1 MTEQFR
7 APRGVS
13 DILPEDQP
21 YWRWVRD
28 TATRVAES
36 FGYGEIQTPVIES
49 VGVFLRP
56 GSAGTD
62 IADKE
67 IYAFK
72 DRGGDELALRTDGT
86 HGVARAYV
94 EHGMASLPQPVR
106 LFYIESV
113 FRYDRPQ
120 AGRYRVHHQFGVEAM
135 GDASPAV
142 DAEVIDLLRVFYREL
157 GLTELRLLLNSI
169 GDDVCRPAYL
179 EKLRAY
185 YVDKLDRMCG
195 DCKVRFHTN
204 PLRLLDCKNEPCQPF
219 KPDAPKSI
227 DNLCEPCATHF
238 ATLRELLT
246 GLGIAYEID
255 HALVRGI
262 DYYTRTAFEFQPLQ
276 EGSQTTIGAG
286 GRYDGLI
293 EQLGGRPTP
302 GIGFGTGIERI
313 ILNLM
318 ARGLEP
324 PVTPKLDA
332 FIAVIDPAA
341 QVRAAVVADRLRGA
355 ALSVVTGAAGRSLR
369 AQMRHA
375 NQLEARYALLLG
387 ESELASGNVTLRDLA
402 TSEQESLTVDE
413 AIARVRAHQELHG
426 S

>member
-1 MTEQFR
+1 MPQYR
-7 APRGVS
+7 VPRGVS
-13 DILPEDQP
+13 DILPEDQT

-28 TATRVAES
+28 VAARIAES
-36 FGYGEIQTPVIES
+36 YGYGEIQTPVFEH

-56 GSAGTD
+56 GSEGTD

-72 DRGGDELALRTDGT
+72 DRGGDDLALRTDGT

-94 EHGMASLPQPVR
+94 EHGMSSLPQPVR
-106 LFYIESV
+106 LFYIASV

-135 GDASPAV
+135 GDGAPAI
-142 DAEVIDLLRVFYREL
+142 DAEVIDLLRSFYEAL
-157 GLTELRLLLNSI
+157 GLTKLRLLLNSI

-195 DCKVRFHTN
+195 DCKVRFKTN

-219 KPDAPKSI
+219 KPGAPKSI
-227 DNLCEPCATHF
+227 DNLCEPCAEHF
-238 ATLRELLT
+238 STLLELLK
-246 GLGIAYEID
+246 GLGIDYEID

-262 DYYTRTAFEFQPLQ
+262 DYYTRTAFEFQPLI

-293 EQLGGRPTP
+293 EQLGGQPTP
-302 GIGFGTGIERI
+302 GIGFGTGLERI
-313 ILNLM
+313 ILNLKDM
-318 ARGLEP
+318 GLTP
-324 PVTPKLDA
+324 PETPGLDA
-332 FIAVIDPAA
+332 YVAIVDPAA
-341 QVRAAVVADRLRGA
+341 QSRAMAIGRELRQAG
-355 ALSVVTGAAGRSLR
+355 LSAVTGSAGRSLR

-375 NQLEARYALLLG
+375 NQLNARYALLIG
-387 ESELASGNVTLRDLA
+387 ESELASGNVTLRDLG
-402 TSEQESLTVDE
+402 TSEQESL
-413 AIARVRAHQELHG
+413 AIEQVKARLTAK